1 MIPEQ
6 FLNRMRSMP
15 HLDFDAFCAALDT
28 PAVRA
33 LRVNTIKTD
42 TDTLLF
48 VLPFDVTPVPFGQ
61 NAFYAPEDKVGALP
75 AHHAGMMYMQ
85 DPGAISAVAAATPTP
100 GMRVID
106 LCAAPGGKSTQLA
119 AAISPDGVLVCNEY
133 VPSRCRILQGN
144 VERLGAKHAI
154 VTNLDTAALADF
166 YGAYFDLV
174 VADVPCSGEG
184 MFRKYEVASEEW
196 SEENVLLCAARGF
209 DILENAA
216 KLVAPGGKLLFSTC
230 TFAPEEN
237 ECNVDRFLG
246 AHPDFALVPVAPEIA
261 KNTAD
266 GVTFD
271 GLSHDMSLCRRF
283 YPHLSPG
290 EGQFVALLQR
300 NDEGALATPRDA
312 ITAPDKK
319 TATLAYQFLDE
330 VLTTRPDARLVQLR
344 DDLYLAPH
352 IPIPSKGVFAPGV
365 CIGTLTKGRI
375 VPHHQLFSAY
385 GKDFRRMLSLAHGDA
400 RVMKYLRG
408 EEIEAPELASK
419 NGFAVLLYEGAPLG
433 GGKIVGGMLKN
444 HYPKGLRNRT
454 SLT

>member
-1 MIPEQ
+1 MIPTP

-33 LRVNTIKTD
+33 LRVNTLKTD
-42 TDTLLF
+42 ANTLLPL
-48 VLPFDVTPVPFGQ
+48 LPFSTSPLPFGKD
-61 NAFYAPEDKVGALP
+61 AFYAPEDKVGALP

-85 DPGAISAVAAATPTP
+85 DPGAISAVAAAAPTQDL
-100 GMRVID
+100 RVID

-119 AAISPDGVLVCNEY
+119 AAIAPDGVLVCNEY

-144 VERLGAKHAI
+144 VERLGVRRAV
-154 VTNLDTAALADF
+154 VTNLDTTVLADF
-166 YGAYFDLV
+166 YAAYFDLV

-184 MFRKYEVASEEW
+184 MFRKYEVASAEW
-196 SEENVLLCAARGF
+196 SEENVALCAARGF
-209 DILENAA
+209 EILENAA

-237 ECNVDRFLG
+237 ECNVDRFLC
-246 AHPDFALVPVAPEIA
+246 AHPDFKLVPVTHEIA

-300 NDEGALATPRDA
+300 NEEGTLATPRDA

-319 TATLAYQFLDE
+319 VATLAYQFLDE

-365 CIGTLTKGRI
+365 CIGTLVKGRI

-385 GKDFRRMLSLAHGDA
+385 GKDFRRTLSLSHDDV
-400 RVMKYLRG
+400 RVAKYLRG
-408 EEIEAPELASK
+408 EEIEAPELATT
-419 NGFAVLLYEGAPLG
+419 NGYTAVLYEGATLG
-433 GGKIVGGMLKN
+433 GGKAVGGMLKN
-444 HYPKGLRNRT
+444 HYPKGLRNRA
-454 SLT
+454 